1 MIILDL
7 LHSGILD
14 MCLEDSYLLF
24 LVHTLPEHKEPP
36 LDLMEKSPGLEITDL
51 EPLSAGTQW

>member
-14 MCLEDSYLLF
+14 MCLEDRHLLF
-24 LVHTLPEHKEPP
+24 LVHMSPEHKEPP
-36 LDLMEKSPGLEITDL
+36 LDLMEKSLGLEITNL